1 MLVVPGFQFGD
12 DGRVRRFDL
21 RAHLTPDFR
30 GAGESAII
38 TGCVGGGE
46 DGEERFAGIE
56 LDEIGG

>member
-1 MLVVPGFQFGD
+1 
-12 DGRVRRFDL
+12 VRRFDL